1 MLYYSRSISGAYAPL
16 SINCPKRHFWKRV
29 HHRYT
34 STRRKDLEIDMN
46 KKRRI
51 VALIMAGLLTASLS
65 ACVTTQQRPP
75 NPNGGTEE
83 PQTKPQEQNKPSVV
97 TWTTVDETVYVVAS
111 GITLVNV
118 DNATDTTTARQL
130 DALQRVS
137 VGSNN
142 QSIVV
147 KDGKKYYAES
157 KNLTNADLMGE
168 GFQTCAKTTMYATE
182 TVRVRKYATSDYAF
196 STEITTLKA
205 NDTVTVVAKGGKWN
219 KIEYVQNG
227 QTNYYFVWAACL
239 SESKVTD
246 PNDLS
251 QYGTVTPCDP
261 VTKYVAVESVTLRKA
276 PSVSADGLHWPVKD
290 DQVTVIGTITVNGKL
305 WTKVWVDVAPAEEGQ
320 SPVRKEG
327 FIGPNC
333 LSDSKGASSARTL
346 EDMLAIYDTFTQTE
360 TPLTL
365 YVVLDAEGKPNVTLN
380 VRSSPDF
387 PVNDKNEPANI
398 VAALISGNSVKVVAT
413 GHKNETFWAMIE
425 YKEGEYYFVSYSWL
439 TPNPSGE
446 KAPLTL
452 AQLLATY
459 PDFKGCAEKTVYA
472 KSVVNCNSFPGN
484 DDEPAKKLAAND
496 AVTVVAEG
504 NVLGLKWYIFRTADG
519 AHYFAAASM
528 FTEQAPTVG

>member
-1 MLYYSRSISGAYAPL
+1 M
-16 SINCPKRHFWKRV
+16 NMK
-29 HHRYT
+29 
-34 STRRKDLEIDMN
+34 TRMI
-46 KKRRI
+46 
-51 VALIMAGLLTASLS
+51 ALIMAGLMTASLS
-65 ACVTTQQRPP
+65 ACVTTQQRPT
-75 NPNGGTEE
+75 PNGGTEA
-83 PQTKPQEQNKPSVV
+83 QQSKPNEDNKPSVV

-118 DNATDTTTARQL
+118 DNATDTTTAKQL

-157 KNLTNADLMGE
+157 KNLTNADLMGA
-168 GFQTCAKTTMYATE
+168 GFQACEKTTMYATE

-196 STEITTLKA
+196 STTITTLKA

-227 QTNYYFVWAACL
+227 QTTYCFVWAACL
-239 SESKVTD
+239 SDTKVTD

-261 VTKYVAVESVTLRKA
+261 VTKYVTVESVTLRKA
-276 PSVSADGLHWPVKD
+276 PSVSADGLYWPVKD
-290 DQVTVIGTITVNGKL
+290 DAVTVVGTITVNGKL
-305 WTKVWVDVAPAEEGQ
+305 WSKVWVEVAPEKEGQ
-320 SPVRKEG
+320 SPVVKEG

-346 EDMLAIYDTFTQTE
+346 ADMLAIYDTFTKTE
-360 TPLTL
+360 TPITM
-365 YVVLDAEGKPNVTLN
+365 YVVLDAEGKPNTTLN

-387 PVNDKNEPANI
+387 PVNDKGEAANI
-398 VAALISGNSVKVVAT
+398 VAALVSQNSVKVVAT
-413 GHKNETFWAMIE
+413 GYKSETFWAMIE
-425 YKEGEYYFVSYSWL
+425 YKEGEYYFVSYSYL
-439 TPNPSGE
+439 TSNESGE

-452 AQLLATY
+452 AQLLAAY
-459 PDFKGCAEKTVYA
+459 PDFKACTEKTVYA

-504 NVLGLKWYIFRTADG
+504 NVLGLKWYIFRTSEG

-528 FTEQAPTVG
+528 FTEQAPSTVG

>member
-1 MLYYSRSISGAYAPL
+1 
-16 SINCPKRHFWKRV
+16 
-29 HHRYT
+29 
-34 STRRKDLEIDMN
+34 
-46 KKRRI
+46 
-51 VALIMAGLLTASLS
+51 MAGLLTASLS

-83 PQTKPQEQNKPSVV
+83 QQTKPTDINKPSVV
-97 TWTTVDETVYVVAS
+97 TWTTVDETVYVVTS

-118 DNATDTTTARQL
+118 DNATDTTTAKQL

-142 QSIVV
+142 QSIVM

-168 GFQTCAKTTMYATE
+168 GFQSCAETTMYATE

-219 KIEYVQNG
+219 KIKYVQNG
-227 QTNYYFVWAACL
+227 QTEYYFVWAACL
-239 SESKVTD
+239 SESKVID

-251 QYGTVTPCDP
+251 QYGEVTPCTH
-261 VTKYVAVESVTLRKA
+261 VTKYVSVESVTLRKA

-290 DQVTVIGTITVNGKL
+290 DAVTVIGTITVNGKL
-305 WTKVWVDVAPAEEGQ
+305 WSKVWVDVAPEKEGQ
-320 SPVRKEG
+320 SPIRKEG

-333 LSDSKGASSARTL
+333 LSDSKGASSAMTL
-346 EDMLAIYDTFTQTE
+346 EDMLVIYPDFTKTE
-360 TPLTL
+360 TPLTM
-365 YVVLDAEGKPNVTLN
+365 YVILDDEGKPNTKLN

-387 PVNDKNEPANI
+387 PVNDKGEPANI
-398 VAALISGNSVKVVAT
+398 VAALVSQNSVKVVAT
-413 GHKNETFWAMIE
+413 GHKSETFWAMIE
-425 YKEGEYYFVSYSWL
+425 YKEGEYYFVAYSYL
-439 TPNPSGE
+439 TPNENGE

-452 AQLLATY
+452 DQLLATY
-459 PDFKGCAEKTVYA
+459 PDFQSCAEKTVYA

-504 NVLGLKWYIFRTADG
+504 NVMGLKWYIFRTAEG
-519 AHYFAAASM
+519 VHFFAAASM
-528 FTEQAPTVG
+528 FTEQAPSAS